1 VPPLSTFLTVCA
13 AGALGTGARYLI
25 GAWTA
30 DRFGVGFPYGTL
42 AVNLIGC
49 FAIAWVMQTAA
60 TAQWSPQLRVT
71 LTVGLLGGFTTY
83 SSFNFDT
90 MALMQRAPGMAA
102 GYFAATILGGIAAGW
117 LGLIV
122 ARQFAG

>member
-1 VPPLSTFLTVCA
+1 VPPLANFLAVCA
-13 AGALGTGARYLI
+13 AGAVGTGARYLI
-25 GAWTA
+25 GAWSA

-49 FAIAWVMQTAA
+49 FAIAAVMQAA
-60 TAQWSPQLRVT
+60 AAAQWSPQLRVT

-90 MALMQRAPGMAA
+90 MALLQRAPGLAV
-102 GYFAATILGGIAAGW
+102 GYFLATIIGGLAAGW
-117 LGLIV
+117 LGLVV
-122 ARQFAG
+122 ARQLAG